1 MAEREGLRRSALG
14 RTARLAAIPVGFAGR
29 TTMGVGKRLVGRPAA
44 AVLTEVQL
52 RTADQIFKVLGELKG
67 GAMKLGQAMSIFES
81 ALPEEIAGPYRD
93 VLVKLQDAAPPM
105 TQRML
110 HGMLAEQLGPDWR
123 DSFVSFDE
131 LPVASASLGQVHRAV
146 WSDGRDVAVK
156 VQYPGAAEALRS
168 DLRQLGRLAKMFAVI
183 APGLDL
189 KALLAEIEER
199 AVEELDYRLEAASQ
213 ALFAEEYAG
222 DPAFVVPRVVHHTE
236 RVLVTEWMESESSLA
251 AVIRDGSHEQRDHF
265 GRLYAEFLVSAPARL
280 GLLHADPHPGNFRVL
295 ADGRLGVVDY
305 GAVARLPDGL
315 PRPMGEL
322 LRRAVDDDWDA
333 VVTGLREEGFLLQ
346 RTEFSAEAM
355 RDYLGPFLD
364 AARAE
369 EFTFDR
375 AWLRGQAVRVATPT
389 SDNVTTALK
398 INLPPDYMLIHRVW
412 IGGIGVLCQLEATV
426 PFQGL
431 LATYLPGFDSD
442 PRPVRA

>member
-1 MAEREGLRRSALG
+1 MAERDELRRSALG
-14 RTARLAAIPVGFAGR
+14 RTARLASIPVGFAGR
-29 TTMGVGKRLVGRPAA
+29 TTLGVGKRLVGRPAA
-44 AVLTEVQL
+44 AVLSEVQL

-81 ALPEEIAGPYRD
+81 ALPEEIAGPYRE

-110 HGMLAEQLGPDWR
+110 EGMLVEQLGADWR
-123 DSFVSFDE
+123 ERFASFDDR
-131 LPVASASLGQVHRAV
+131 PVASASLGQVHRAV
-146 WSDGRDVAVK
+146 WADGREVAVK
-156 VQYPGAAEALRS
+156 VQYPGAAEALRA
-168 DLRQLGRLAKMFAVI
+168 DLRQLARMAKMFAVI
-183 APGLDL
+183 APGLDV
-189 KALLAEIEER
+189 KALLQEIEDR
-199 AVEELDYRLEAASQ
+199 VVEELDYRLEAAAQ
-213 ALFAEEYAG
+213 AAFAAEYA
-222 DPAFVVPRVVHHTE
+222 DDARIVVPPVVHHTE
-236 RVLVTEWMESESSLA
+236 RVLVTEWLESESSLA
-251 AVIRDGSHEQRDHF
+251 AVIRDGSQEQRDHF
-265 GRLYAEFLVSAPARL
+265 GGLYAEFMVSAPARL

-322 LRRAVDDDWDA
+322 LRRALDEDWDA
-333 VVTGLREEGFLLQ
+333 VVAGLREEGFLLP
-346 RTEFSAEAM
+346 RTSFSAEAM

-364 AARAE
+364 AARVP

-375 AWLRGQAVRVATPT
+375 AWLRGQAIRVATPT
-389 SDNVTTALK
+389 GDNVSAALK

-426 PFQGL
+426 AFRGL
-431 LATYLPGFDSD
+431 LEEHLPGFAD
-442 PRPVRA
+442 R

>member
-1 MAEREGLRRSALG
+1 MAERDELRRSALG

-29 TTMGVGKRLVGRPAA
+29 TTLGVGKRLVGRPAA
-44 AVLTEVQL
+44 AVLTEVQM

-105 TQRML
+105 SKRLLEEML
-110 HGMLAEQLGPDWR
+110 TEQLGGEWR
-123 DSFVSFDE
+123 ALFDSFDE
-131 LPVASASLGQVHRAV
+131 QPVASASLGQVHRAV
-146 WSDGRDVAVK
+146 WADGRDVAVK

-168 DLRQLGRLAKMFAVI
+168 DLKQLSRMAKMFAVV
-183 APGLDL
+183 APGLDV

-199 AVEELDYRLEAASQ
+199 VVEELDYRLEAASQ
-213 ALFAEEYAG
+213 TAFAEEYVD
-222 DPAFVVPRVVHHTE
+222 DPHIVVPAVVHHTE
-236 RVLVTEWMESESSLA
+236 RVLVSEWLESESSLA
-251 AVIRDGSHEQRDHF
+251 AIIAEGSADQRNHF
-265 GRLYAEFLVSAPARL
+265 GGLYAEFLVSAPSRL

-295 ADGRLGVVDY
+295 ADGRMGVVDY

-322 LRRAVDDDWDA
+322 LRRAVDEDWEA
-333 VVTGLREEGFLLQ
+333 VVAGLREEGFLLN
-346 RTEFSAEAM
+346 RTEFSADAM

-364 AARAE
+364 AARKP

-375 AWLRGQAVRVATPT
+375 AWLRGQAMRVATPT
-389 SDNVTTALK
+389 GDNVATALK

-412 IGGIGVLCQLEATV
+412 IGGIGVLCQVGATV

-431 LATYLPGFDSD
+431 LEEFLPGFADD
-442 PRPVRA
+442 